1 MYRMLVN
8 VCDEY
13 SFPSSNNLSFLRHG
27 DGASAEQ
34 HAEQRLGVRGGAR
47 ELHGE
52 EQLVAAVER
61 AVHSGRA

>member
-1 MYRMLVN
+1 
-8 VCDEY
+8 
-13 SFPSSNNLSFLRHG
+13 
-27 DGASAEQ
+27 
-34 HAEQRLGVRGGAR
+34 VRGGAR